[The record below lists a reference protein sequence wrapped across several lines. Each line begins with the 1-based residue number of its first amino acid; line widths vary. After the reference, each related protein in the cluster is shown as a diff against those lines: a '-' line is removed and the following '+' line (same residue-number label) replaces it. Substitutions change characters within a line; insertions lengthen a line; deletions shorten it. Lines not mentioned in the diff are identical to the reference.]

1 MKQIREN
8 FLHVATVMGYMWAGW
23 LCANDEKWY
32 WIIVVIALAAIVQ
45 TAGIEASVKN
55 SKEEK

>member
-23 LCANDEKWY
+23 LAATDEKWY
-32 WIIVVIALAAIVQ
+32 WIIIVIILTAIVQ
-45 TAGIEASVKN
+45 VAGIRTSIKN
-55 SKEEK
+55 SKEDN